1 MMQNNLSVKNSV
13 KNCINSS
20 TQKTENSHNSEFVI
34 KLTQNTS
41 GVYTILD
48 DLYKTKQIVKIVK
61 YSIISA
67 QIKEEPPSA
76 PLSPWLIAPTEHNKT
91 RILLKFLKAPHTA
104 TIENLSNK
112 PLNRLIRE
120 QDKKQTVYHLI
131 VLDLERA
138 LANRYSVVQSV
149 FGTLLNLLDEGVQMS
164 LYYGQ
169 TYHLK
174 HRIRMGVMTGL
185 TPQIFKEHF
194 GTWNK
199 TGHLTRILPISWK
212 YSESTRNDINRY
224 IRQEL
229 PKIVDETTATI
240 KKRGKQTVTINNP
253 DIASGIQVLSEQ
265 LTERLRK
272 FHVIRQTK
280 YGKYKISFNIEG
292 FRLHKMLRLLA
303 KAIAYDKGRN
313 EVNYEDF
320 LELREL
326 CDFIRLPD
334 NPKEI

>member
-1 MMQNNLSVKNSV
+1 MEAPPVKKPKN
-13 KNCINSS
+13 NCINSS
-20 TQKTENSHNSEFVI
+20 TKKVENNTKGVSGKLHQNS
-34 KLTQNTS
+34 S

-48 DLYKTKQIVKIVK
+48 DLYKTKQIVKLIK

-67 QIKEEPPSA
+67 QIKEEPPTA

-91 RILLKFLKAPHTA
+91 RILLKFLKALHTS

-112 PLNRLIRE
+112 PLNELIKE

-138 LANRYSVVQSV
+138 LANRYGVVQPV

-169 TYHLK
+169 IYHLK
-174 HRIRMGVMTGL
+174 HRIRMGIITAL
-185 TPQIFKEHF
+185 TPEIFKQHF

-212 YSESTRNDINRY
+212 YSDSTRNDINRY

-229 PKIVDETTATI
+229 PKIVDETTAHI
-240 KKRGKQTVTINNP
+240 ERRGKQTVTINNS
-253 DIASGIQVLSEQ
+253 DVACGIQLLSEQ

-272 FHVIRQTK
+272 FYVTRQTK
-280 YGKYKISFNIEG
+280 YGKYKVYFTIEG

-303 KAIAYDKGRN
+303 KAIAYDKDRN
-313 EVNYEDF
+313 DVNYEDF
-320 LELREL
+320 AELKEL
-326 CDFIRLPD
+326 SDFIRLPD